1 MVYKVKFGEPIE
13 TFSVVK
19 KVAESENLDFF
30 SVKEKKNEIIFEYK
44 LKKNDIV
51 FGLGE
56 AHGNLNKRGF
66 RCVNFNTDNYYF
78 SENAPSIYASHNFL
92 IVDGKECFGV
102 FIDTPAKTTFEIDYN
117 QSGKIKVICENKN
130 LNVYIVTGKNAYDTN
145 RQFLK
150 IIGKSFVPPLWAF
163 GLGQSRW
170 GYKTQQDFENVI
182 NGYQKNKLPLDYVC
196 MDIDYMD
203 RYIDFTINKNSF
215 PNMKKFVSDCKKKGV
230 NLVPII
236 DAGIKVEQ
244 GNKTYDEGVKNNF
257 FCKDK
262 NGNNFEAYVWPGK
275 THFVD
280 FLQPKARI
288 WFGKQYKDLL
298 ECGFTGFWNDMNEP
312 AIFNMD
318 FFDAQKQK
326 KQIFQ
331 KTEDYNA
338 FYHNLNG
345 KTINHNDVHNI
356 YGHLMTMASSNEL
369 KKLDER
375 YLLFS
380 RSSFIG
386 SHRYG
391 GVWTGD
397 NFSSWQNL
405 KESLPMLCS
414 MNMCGLIFSGADTGG
429 FAGNCSEQLLLRWLA
444 VSVFTPLFRIHS
456 DISSSPQECY
466 SFGQNDKFRKI
477 LSLRYRLLPYIYA
490 EFVKSAMTCDLYLK
504 PLAFVYPNDKQAQNI
519 QDQLFVGQSIMIAPI
534 VEENAV
540 ERDVYLPEKMT
551 KVVFDGK
558 NFKCENFESGNHKI
572 HCELDEVVFFIKDK
586 CLVPVA
592 ADAQNTQKINLTKVT
607 LLGNGTTY
615 KQYIDDGKT
624 KQISQKNIKILKK

>member
-1 MVYKVKFGEPIE
+1 MVYKVKFGQPIE

-19 KVAESENLDFF
+19 KVAESKTLDFF
-30 SVKEKKNEIIFEYK
+30 TVKNKKSGIVFEYK
-44 LKKNDIV
+44 LKSDDVV

-66 RCVNFNTDNYYF
+66 RCVNYNTDNYYF
-78 SENAPSIYASHNFL
+78 HENAPSIYASHNFL
-92 IVDGKECFGV
+92 IVAGKECFGV
-102 FIDTPAKTTFEIDYN
+102 FFDTPAKATFEIDFK
-117 QSGKIKVICENKN
+117 QSGKITVVCENKN
-130 LNVYIVTGKNAYDTN
+130 LNVYIITGKSAYDID

-150 IIGKSFVPPLWAF
+150 IIGKSFIPPLWAF
-163 GLGQSRW
+163 GLGQSKW
-170 GYKTQQDFENVI
+170 GYKSQQDFENVI
-182 NGYQKNKLPLDYVC
+182 AGYQKNKLPLDYVC

-203 RYIDFTINKNSF
+203 RYIDFTINEKAF

-236 DAGIKVEQ
+236 DAGIKVEK

-262 NGNNFEAYVWPGK
+262 NGKNFEAYVWPGK

-280 FLQPKARI
+280 FLQPKARD
-288 WFGKQYKDLL
+288 WFGKQYTNLL

-318 FFDAQKQK
+318 FFEAQKQN
-326 KQIFQ
+326 KQIYQ
-331 KTEDYNA
+331 KTEDYCA

-345 KTINHNDVHNI
+345 QKINHKDVHNI
-356 YGHLMTMASSNEL
+356 YGHLMTIASSTQL

-375 YLLFS
+375 YLLFA

-397 NFSSWQNL
+397 NYSCWQHL

-414 MNMCGLIFSGADTGG
+414 MNMCGFLFSGADTGG
-429 FAGNCSEQLLLRWLA
+429 FSGNCTADLLLRWLS
-444 VSVFTPLFRIHS
+444 VSIFTPLLRIHS
-456 DISSSPQECY
+456 DANSTPQECY

-477 LSLRYRLLPYIYA
+477 LALRYRLLPYIYS
-490 EFVKSAMTCDLYLK
+490 EFIKAAMNCDLYLK
-504 PLAFVYPNDKQAQNI
+504 PLAFVFPKDKHAQEI
-519 QDQLFVGQSIMIAPI
+519 QDQLFVGNSIMIAPI
-534 VEENAV
+534 VEENMF

-551 KVVFDGK
+551 KALFDGK
-558 NFKCENFESGNHKI
+558 SFKCETLESGHHKI
-572 HCELDEVVFFIKDK
+572 HCNLDEIVFFIRKN
-586 CLVPVA
+586 CLVPIA
-592 ADAQNTQKINLTKVT
+592 LDAQNTQKTNLEKVT
-607 LLGNGTTY
+607 LLGDGKIY
-615 KQYIDDGKT
+615 KQYLDDGKT
-624 KQISQKNIKILKK
+624 KQILKKNIRILKK